1 MEFMEKTYVDF
12 EKKRDTM
19 AANISD
25 LTKKCILLKERK
37 LDESSAI
44 DSFQEVKDSIQSNLV
59 LTEKNFDNIATLENY
74 VERYLPL
81 NTIKVLQ

>member
-1 MEFMEKTYVDF
+1 MELMEKTYVDF

-19 AANISD
+19 VTNITD
-25 LTKKCILLKERK
+25 LTKRCILLKERK

-44 DSFQEVKDSIQSNLV
+44 DSFQEVKDAIQSNLV
-59 LTEKNFDNIATLENY
+59 LTEKNIDNITTLENY

-81 NTIKVLQ
+81 STIKVL